1 MSNFVPFEFVNWAMR
16 LLLAQGVIILF
27 LLLNVVSFSMPHAGD
42 FKPFFLLMAV
52 YYWAIYRPTVMPVAY
67 TFVLGLVLDFLTELP
82 PGLSALVLLAL
93 QTIVRRSRLYLMG
106 QPYVMVWLGF
116 AILSLTYTFS
126 IYLLMSLKNVHFVPA
141 SSLVQMLIAALLS
154 VLLFP
159 LASLLLQAVHRVLPV
174 DSNPLR
180 TVG

>member
-1 MSNFVPFEFVNWAMR
+1 MSHFLPYEFVNWAMR

-67 TFVLGLVLDFLTELP
+67 TFVLGLALDLLTELP
-82 PGLSALVLLAL
+82 TGMSALILVGL
-93 QTIVRRSRLYLMG
+93 QAIVRRSRLFMMG

-116 AILSLTYTFS
+116 AILSIAYTLSFW
-126 IYLLMSLKNVHFVPA
+126 LLVSLANMQLIPL
-141 SSLVQMLIAALLS
+141 SSLIQMLIAAVLS
-154 VLLFP
+154 VFLFP
-159 LASLLLQAVHRVLPV
+159 LASLLLQAVHRILPF
-174 DSNPLR
+174 DNSPLR
-180 TVG
+180 IV

>member
-1 MSNFVPFEFVNWAMR
+1 MSDFLPTDFLNWAAR

-67 TFVLGLVLDFLTELP
+67 TFVLGLVFDQLANLP
-82 PGLSALVLLAL
+82 FGLSALIFVGL
-93 QTIVRRSRLYLMG
+93 QTFVRRSRLFLMG

-116 AILSLTYTFS
+116 AVTCFAYTLCFW
-126 IYLLMSLKNVHFVPA
+126 LLMSLSEFSFA
-141 SSLVQMLIAALLS
+141 SFKALTQMMIAGLLS
-154 VLLFP
+154 IMLFP
-159 LASLLLQAVHRVLPV
+159 LASLLLQGVHRLLPV
-174 DSNPLR
+174 TSNPLR
-180 TVG
+180 IVG

>member
-1 MSNFVPFEFVNWAMR
+1 MSQFLPYEFVNWAMR

-27 LLLNVVSFSMPHAGD
+27 LFLNVVSFSMPHAGD

-67 TFVLGLVLDFLTELP
+67 TFVLGLVLDFLTQMP
-82 PGLSALVLLAL
+82 PGLCALVLLAA
-93 QTIVRRSRLYLMG
+93 QTIVRRSRLFMMG

-116 AILSLTYTFS
+116 GILSIIYTFS
-126 IYLLMSLKNVHFVPA
+126 IYLLMSLKNFQFVPVA
-141 SSLVQMLIAALLS
+141 SLTQMLIAALLS

-159 LASLLLQAVHRVLPV
+159 LASLVLQGVHRVLPV
-174 DSNPLR
+174 DSSPIR

>member
-1 MSNFVPFEFVNWAMR
+1 MSNPLPIDFLNWAAR

-67 TFVLGLVLDFLTELP
+67 TFALGLLFDQLANLP
-82 PGLSALVLLAL
+82 FGMSALIFVGL
-93 QTIVRRSRLYLMG
+93 QTVVQHSRLFLMG

-116 AILSLTYTFS
+116 AITSLAYTISFWLLISLSEFSFASMKALT
-126 IYLLMSLKNVHFVPA
+126 
-141 SSLVQMLIAALLS
+141 QMLIAALLS
-154 VLLFP
+154 IMIFP
-159 LASLLLQAVHRVLPV
+159 LASLLLQGVHRLLPV
-174 DSNPLR
+174 TSNPLR

>member
-1 MSNFVPFEFVNWAMR
+1 
-16 LLLAQGVIILF
+16 
-27 LLLNVVSFSMPHAGD
+27 MPHAGD

-52 YYWAIYRPTVMPVAY
+52 YYWAIYRPTVMPVGY
-67 TFVLGLVLDFLTELP
+67 TFALGLILDFLADLP
-82 PGLSALVLLAL
+82 LGLSALVMVGL
-93 QTIVRRSRLYLMG
+93 QTVVRRSRIFLMG

-116 AILSLTYTFS
+116 AILSIAYTAAFWF
-126 IYLLMSLKNVHFVPA
+126 LMSVKNMAFVPA
-141 SSLVQMLIAALLS
+141 ASLIQMLVASALS

-159 LASLLLQAVHRVLPV
+159 LASLILQGVHRALPV

>member
-1 MSNFVPFEFVNWAMR
+1 MSHFLPYEFVNWAMR

-67 TFVLGLVLDFLTELP
+67 TFVLGLILDFLTELP
-82 PGLSALVLLAL
+82 PGMSALIMLVL
-93 QTIVRRSRLYLMG
+93 QTVVRRSRLFMMG

-116 AILSLTYTFS
+116 GITCLTYTLAFW
-126 IYLLMSLKNVHFVPA
+126 LLMSLKNVSFVPFA
-141 SSLVQMLIAALLS
+141 SFVQMLMAALLS
-154 VLLFP
+154 LFLFP
-159 LASLLLQAVHRVLPV
+159 LASLLLQGVHRVLPV
-174 DSNPLR
+174 DTNPMR
-180 TVG
+180 FVG